1 LTVGSGEPGELV
13 LGEPSVLGPDD
24 APEGSVVV
32 SAALVGVFG
41 GGLS

>member
-1 LTVGSGEPGELV
+1 LV
-13 LGEPSVLGPDD
+13 LGAPSVLGPEE

-41 GGLS
+41 GGAS